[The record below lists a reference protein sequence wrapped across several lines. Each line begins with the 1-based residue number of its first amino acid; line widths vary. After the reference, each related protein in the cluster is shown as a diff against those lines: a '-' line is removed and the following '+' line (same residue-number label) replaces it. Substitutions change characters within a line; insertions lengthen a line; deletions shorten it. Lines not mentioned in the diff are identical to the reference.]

1 MNGFNVVFH
10 LPARCER
17 VSGRKATT
25 GNRFVA
31 FSDLFVGVEHNSE
44 GATHGSRGEVLGES
58 NADTTVDT
66 VGGDNSTPSALVVLA
81 GGGVLAF
88 PDVSDALTV
97 VVLGAGT
104 VGTSLDVDE
113 SLSLMLESLT
123 TSESSED
130 CFLVKSGENNNS

>member
-1 MNGFNVVFH
+1 MALG
-10 LPARCER
+10 
-17 VSGRKATT
+17 GRFLVNLTRT
-25 GNRFVA
+25 PP
-31 FSDLFVGVEHNSE
+31 L
-44 GATHGSRGEVLGES
+44 TQ
-58 NADTTVDT
+58 
-66 VGGDNSTPSALVVLA
+66 GGDNSTPSALVVLA

-130 CFLVKSGENNNS
+130 CFLVKSNRSGGLLVGLTHFSFYVIIPMYSPM